1 MARHRHGQHEMN
13 KKIIQ
18 ISGDPAAGVPD
29 ETSTFLIE
37 LFLRR
42 GTNTMMVDCTVLPL
56 NFKVDRWPK

>member
-1 MARHRHGQHEMN
+1 MN